1 MRGEHPRQ
9 DAGKIELPLFVDDDS
24 RRTQRTWAKNLSAP
38 ERKVL
43 REILIALAGGKEP
56 DVSDLARTSELPLDR
71 VRAALRVLEACDC
84 IALEGERVRVAYPF
98 TADDVP
104 HEVVS
109 SKGVARTCCAI
120 DALGV
125 GAMLRETVEI
135 RSQCSY
141 CGAPI
146 RLRGRDQF
154 DGGEGAVVFIP
165 PAGAL
170 QGKAIDAVC
179 PSINFY
185 CNLEHGRAHVGPW
198 AERGRLVSIAEATAI
213 GVGIFGDLLGAL
225 E

>member
-1 MRGEHPRQ
+1 MHAEQPRQ
-9 DAGKIELPLFVDDDS
+9 DEEKVELPLFVDDVS
-24 RRTQRTWAKNLSAP
+24 RRTRRTWAKDLGAP

-43 REILIALAGGKEP
+43 RETLIALAGGKEP
-56 DVSDLARTSELPLDR
+56 NFSDLSRTSELPLDR

-84 IALEGERVRVAYPF
+84 VALEGERVRVAYPF

-125 GAMLRETVEI
+125 GAMLGETIEI

-154 DGGEGAVVFIP
+154 DGGEDAVVFISP
-165 PAGAL
+165 TGAVR
-170 QGKAIDAVC
+170 GKAIDVVC

-185 CNLEHGRAHVGPW
+185 CNLEHGQAHVGPW
-198 AERGRLVSIAEATAI
+198 AERGRLVSIAQATAI
-213 GVGIFGDLLGAL
+213 GIAIFGDLLSVL

>member
-1 MRGEHPRQ
+1 MHAERPRQ
-9 DAGKIELPLFVDDDS
+9 DEEKVELPPFVDDAS
-24 RRTQRTWAKNLSAP
+24 RRTRRTWAKNLSAP

-43 REILIALAGGKEP
+43 RETLIALAGGKEP
-56 DVSDLARTSELPLDR
+56 NVSELTRTSELPLDR
-71 VRAALRVLEACDC
+71 VREALRTLESCDC
-84 IALEGERVRVAYPF
+84 VAMEGERVRVAYPF

-109 SKGVARTCCAI
+109 SKGVARTCCAV

-125 GAMLRETVEI
+125 GAMLGETVEI

-165 PAGAL
+165 PADAQ
-170 QGKAIDAVC
+170 QGKAIDVVC

-185 CNLEHGRAHVGPW
+185 CNLEHGRAQVGPW
-198 AERGRLVSIAEATAI
+198 AERGRLISIAQAAEI
-213 GVGIFGDLLGAL
+213 GVAIFGDLLSAL

>member
-1 MRGEHPRQ
+1 MHAEQPRQ
-9 DAGKIELPLFVDDDS
+9 DEEKVELPLFVDDVS
-24 RRTQRTWAKNLSAP
+24 RRTRRTWAKDLGAP

-43 REILIALAGGKEP
+43 RETLIALAGGKEP
-56 DVSDLARTSELPLDR
+56 NVSDLARTSELPLDR

-84 IALEGERVRVAYPF
+84 VALEGERVRLAYPF
-98 TADDVP
+98 TAEDVP

-125 GAMLRETVEI
+125 GAMLGETIEI

-165 PAGAL
+165 LAGAL
-170 QGKAIDAVC
+170 QGKAIDVVC

-185 CNLEHGRAHVGPW
+185 CNLEHGRAHVGPS
-198 AERGRLVSIAEATAI
+198 AEHGRLVSIDQATAI
-213 GVGIFGDLLGAL
+213 GVAIFGDLLSAL